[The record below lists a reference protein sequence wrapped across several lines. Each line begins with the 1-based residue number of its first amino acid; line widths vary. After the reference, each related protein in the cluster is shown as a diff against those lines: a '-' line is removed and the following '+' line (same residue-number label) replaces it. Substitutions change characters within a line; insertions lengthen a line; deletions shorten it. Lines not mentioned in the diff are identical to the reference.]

1 MSQSSFFGN
10 YTTVNVLGDAGDLGD
25 IVVSANGTVL
35 TIDLRAVTLAK
46 LQDIASGKI
55 IGRYSSGEGSPE
67 LITIGAGLSLV
78 DGVLSITS

>member
-46 LQDIASGKI
+46 IQNIDSGKI

-78 DGVLSITS
+78 DGVLSLTS

>member
-1 MSQSSFFGN
+1 LSQSSFFGN

-46 LQDIASGKI
+46 LQDIDSGKI

>member
-1 MSQSSFFGN
+1 LSQSSFFGN

>member
-46 LQDIASGKI
+46 LQDIDSGKI